1 MEIEELNNNK
11 TININEQK
19 FIIFFKDLI
28 KQINILDNINNIIID
43 RLVIK
48 LRHKYKINS
57 KKKELYYIYNKYFI
71 NDTIKFK
78 NQLELYLI
86 KTSSISRSGVLIST
100 IVLEPS
106 VFSCSK
112 KCSYCPT
119 ETDLN
124 GNYTQPKSYL
134 STEPAMRKALLFN
147 FNIEEQLKSSII
159 GFIKTGNI
167 KINNNNNCYKLEIII
182 SGGTFDFY
190 KYNYREEVMNKI
202 YYAANTFDNPREIL
216 TIEKEILINETAK
229 YRIIGLTIETRPD
242 CINTTSIKSYRKWGV
257 TRVQLGVQHYDD
269 NILKKINRD
278 CYTKDTIKA
287 IKLLKQTGFK
297 IVCHLMPD
305 LPYST
310 PELDKWMF
318 SEALTNPDL
327 QFDDVK
333 IYPTAVCQ
341 SESSNIIVKSDIL
354 DWYNNG
360 TYIPYAEINLDS
372 LIEILIYYKSNI
384 QPWIRIQRLV
394 RDIPKQSILVGY
406 ERISNL
412 RQIIKNKM
420 NKLNLKCNCIR
431 CMEIGDNYD
440 ISKNNILT
448 VRKYIASE
456 GKEYFITIEINKKIL
471 SYKLKYIYYIIKYY
485 INLIIFNKII
495 YWTGNLESYEG
506 LIGFCRLRLDNNSG
520 GNIFEELKN
529 TALIRELHIYGHSL
543 GTGDN
548 FKLSA
553 QHKGYGKL
561 LIKTAE
567 QISINNNYK
576 KIAIIAGIGSREYY
590 KNKCNYKLEN
600 TYMIKYL
607 KKDINY
613 YYYILRFFFIFFFI
627 YYIIY

>member
-1 MEIEELNNNK
+1 MDIEDINK
-11 TININEQK
+11 NINNEQK

-28 KQINILDNINNIIID
+28 KQINLLDIINNNIIDKII
-43 RLVIK
+43 IK

-57 KKKELYYIYNKYFI
+57 KKKELYYIYNKYFQDI
-71 NDTIKFK
+71 DIKYK

-119 ETDLN
+119 ETDIN

-134 STEPAMRKALLFN
+134 STEPAMRKALIYN
-147 FNIEEQLKSSII
+147 FNIEEQLKSSIT

-167 KINNNNNCYKLEIII
+167 KLNNNNSYKLEIII

-202 YYAANTFDNPREIL
+202 YYAANTYDQSRDML
-216 TIEKEILINETAK
+216 SIEKEITINETAK

-242 CINTTSIKSYRKWGV
+242 CINLTSIKNYRRWGV

-269 NILKKINRD
+269 EILKKINRE
-278 CYTKDTIKA
+278 CYTKDTINA

-305 LPYST
+305 LPFSN
-310 PELDKWMF
+310 PVLDSWMF
-318 SEALTNPDL
+318 KQAIENPDL

-341 SESSNIIVKSDIL
+341 SESPDIIVKSDIL

-360 TYIPYAEINLDS
+360 KYIPYAETNLNNLIN
-372 LIEILIYYKSNI
+372 ILIYYKTNI
-384 QPWIRIQRLV
+384 QPWIRIQRLI
-394 RDIPKQSILVGY
+394 RDIPRDSILVGY

-440 ISKNNILT
+440 ILQNNIIA
-448 VRKYIASE
+448 VRKYKASE
-456 GKEYFITIEINKKIL
+456 GDEYFISIEINKNII
-471 SYKLKYIYYIIKYY
+471 SYKIKYIYYIISYY
-485 INLIIFNKII
+485 VNLVLFNKIV
-495 YWTGNLESYEG
+495 YWSGNLSSYNG
-506 LIGFCRLRLDNNSG
+506 LIGFCRLRLDKNSG
-520 GNIFEELKN
+520 GDIFDELKN
-529 TALIRELHIYGHSL
+529 TALIRELHVYGHSL
-543 GTGDN
+543 GTGQN

-553 QHKGYGKL
+553 QHKGYGQL

-567 QISINNNYK
+567 NIAIQNNYK
-576 KIAIIAGIGSREYY
+576 KIAIIAGVGSREYY
-590 KNKCNYKLEN
+590 KNKCNYILEN

-607 KKDINY
+607 NKKYNHN
-613 YYYILRFFFIFFFI
+613 ILRFSIFIPFVFVLI
-627 YYIIY
+627 YNIIY